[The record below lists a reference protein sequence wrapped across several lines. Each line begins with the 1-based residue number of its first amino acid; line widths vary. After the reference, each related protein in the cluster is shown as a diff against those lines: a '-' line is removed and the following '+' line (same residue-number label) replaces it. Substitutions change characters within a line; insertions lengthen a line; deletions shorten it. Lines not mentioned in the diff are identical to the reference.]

1 MATEHRTEIPLMSGG
16 TKVLLALITLFAGV
30 AMYRL
35 FFGLGPATNLND
47 FYPWGLWIA
56 LDVLVGVALAA
67 GGFAIA
73 AAVYIFNMKKYK
85 SIARPAIVTAYFG
98 YIMVSVGIFFDIGKP
113 HTLWHP
119 LVIWQHHSIMF
130 EVVWCVVLYL
140 AVLTFEFAP
149 IFFNGIGKHEIAKK
163 LHGPMVLFPLV
174 IAGISLSFLHQS
186 SLGALY
192 LLSPGKL
199 SHLWW
204 TTMLPYNFYISA
216 IAGGLAMVSF
226 ETIVAAKV
234 FKHEQEMDILQG
246 LAKGTAI
253 TLFIYLALRV
263 GDIASNGN
271 MNLAL
276 DGSGTS
282 RLFMIE
288 VIGGGVLPM
297 ILLAIPNI
305 RKSAGSIMWLQLLV
319 ITGIVLNRFN
329 VNFLAQGG
337 GGATYFPSWMEIA
350 LSAGLISL
358 LILLY
363 RIAVIKLPVFS
374 KN

>member
-1 MATEHRTEIPLMSGG
+1 
-16 TKVLLALITLFAGV
+16 
-30 AMYRL
+30 
-35 FFGLGPATNLND
+35 
-47 FYPWGLWIA
+47 
-56 LDVLVGVALAA
+56 
-67 GGFAIA
+67 
-73 AAVYIFNMKKYK
+73 
-85 SIARPAIVTAYFG
+85 
-98 YIMVSVGIFFDIGKP
+98 
-113 HTLWHP
+113 
-119 LVIWQHHSIMF
+119 
-130 EVVWCVVLYL
+130 
-140 AVLTFEFAP
+140 
-149 IFFNGIGKHEIAKK
+149 
-163 LHGPMVLFPLV
+163 
-174 IAGISLSFLHQS
+174 
-186 SLGALY
+186 
-192 LLSPGKL
+192 
-199 SHLWW
+199 
-204 TTMLPYNFYISA
+204 MLPYNFYISA